1 MRTKEREGGQER
13 WEAKQSKVAC
23 HHACDAGATQSHGRL
38 LGKVCSSVP
47 EISPGELCG
56 SAGLRCPLW
65 EGRREEDLST
75 CLLLGS
81 GFSLGNVR
89 STRIRSPALPHRTVR
104 SPRGLP
110 TRESRSRAPR
120 HCVLQPW
127 TCRADTDSGGLAGW
141 PSCRNGW
148 KGLTEFLS
156 DTISHMRIT
165 KAPSA
170 PHSPSVS
177 PLGRSNSS
185 GILSLSTAPDPL
197 TCPPELVTS

>member
-1 MRTKEREGGQER
+1 MQEPPR
-13 WEAKQSKVAC
+13 AT
-23 HHACDAGATQSHGRL
+23 AGCLARY
-38 LGKVCSSVP
+38 VRP
-47 EISPGELCG
+47 Y
-56 SAGLRCPLW
+56 LRFLQVSCAVQP
-65 EGRREEDLST
+65 
-75 CLLLGS
+75 GS
-81 GFSLGNVR
+81 GVLSGR
-89 STRIRSPALPHRTVR
+89 DEGKRIYPPASFLALVSPWVTFAPREFAPPALPHRTVR

-110 TRESRSRAPR
+110 TRASRSRAPR
-120 HCVLQPW
+120 HCVLQPR

-197 TCPPELVTS
+197 TCPPELVAS